1 MILKMSKLMDKP
13 NEKWLNG
20 KVKKLFYGK
29 DLEDYVT
36 NSIYNDWCRFNFVQ
50 RGVKDKVEKDKL
62 YKVWFDYYDASD
74 PMDSSCKYVIH
85 YIEEVP
91 EDIEDAYNTWKISE
105 EKVKKYLFEE

>member
-1 MILKMSKLMDKP
+1 MEKP
-13 NEKWLNG
+13 EEKWLKG
-20 KVKKLFYGK
+20 KSKKLFYGK

-36 NSIYNDWCRFNFVQ
+36 NSIYNDWCRFNFAK
-50 RGVKDKVEKDKL
+50 RGVKEKIEKNKL
-62 YKVWFDYYDASD
+62 YKVWFEYYDASD

>member
-1 MILKMSKLMDKP
+1 MILKMGKLMDRP

-36 NSIYNDWCRFNFVQ
+36 NSIYDDWCRFVFVED
-50 RGVKDKVEKDKL
+50 GVKEKIEKDKM
-62 YKVWFDYYDASD
+62 YKAWFEYFDASD

-91 EDIEDAYNTWKISE
+91 SDIVNAYDSWKTNE
-105 EKVKKYLFEE
+105 KKVKDYLLAE

>member
-1 MILKMSKLMDKP
+1 MGKLMERP
-13 NEKWLNG
+13 EEKWLKG
-20 KVKKLFYGK
+20 KSKKLFYGK

-50 RGVKDKVEKDKL
+50 RGVKEKVEKGKL
-62 YKVWFDYYDASD
+62 YKVWFEYYDASD

-91 EDIEDAYNTWKISE
+91 EDIEDAYNAWKINE
-105 EKVKKYLFEE
+105 EKVKKYFFE

>member
-1 MILKMSKLMDKP
+1 MEKP
-13 NEKWLNG
+13 EEKWLKG
-20 KVKKLFYGK
+20 KSKKLFYGK

-36 NSIYNDWCRFNFVQ
+36 NSIFNDWCRFNFVQ
-50 RGVKDKVEKDKL
+50 RGVKEKLEKNKL
-62 YKVWFDYYDASD
+62 YKVWFEYYDASD

-91 EDIEDAYNTWKISE
+91 EEIEKAYNDWKLNE

>member
-1 MILKMSKLMDKP
+1 MEKP
-13 NEKWLNG
+13 EEKWLKG
-20 KVKKLFYGK
+20 KSKKLFYGK

-50 RGVKDKVEKDKL
+50 RGVKEKVEKDKL
-62 YKVWFDYYDASD
+62 YKVWFEYYDASD

-91 EDIEDAYNTWKISE
+91 EDIEDAYNAWKISE

>member
-1 MILKMSKLMDKP
+1 MTEGTKKLMNKP
-13 NEKWLNG
+13 DDKWLNG
-20 KVKKLFYGK
+20 KSKKLFYGK

-36 NSIYNDWCRFNFVQ
+36 NSVFNDWCRFNFVE
-50 RGVKDKVEKDKL
+50 RGVKEKIEKDRM
-62 YKVWFDYYDASD
+62 YKVWFEYYDASD

-91 EDIEDAYNTWKISE
+91 EDIENAYNTWKISE